1 VAVRVPP
8 SLPGTLVVFLLC
20 GPLFLFWSLLMAS
33 PSLLADKFTGNATP
47 DMLELVGNALLS
59 LLIGAV
65 AWLSTLAVAPQ
76 GWTVTLLPT
85 IAAAVLYW
93 VAATQLVVRGV
104 LRTTSRLRTLFIS
117 VLIACVVSA
126 LAFALSFALGSA
138 MASPSRT
145 AFRADLMLI
154 VAVDAA
160 LVGLVLGAL
169 WRKHTDA

>member
-8 SLPGTLVVFLLC
+8 SLPGTIFVFLLC
-20 GPLFLFWSLLMAS
+20 GPLFLFWSFLIVS
-33 PSLLADKFTGNATP
+33 PSSLADKFTGTATP
-47 DMLELVGNALLS
+47 DMLELLGKALVS

-85 IAAAVLYW
+85 TAAAVLYW
-93 VAATQLVVRGV
+93 VAATQLVRRGV
-104 LRTTSRLRTLFIS
+104 LRATSRLRTLFMS
-117 VLIACVVSA
+117 VLIACVVST

-145 AFRADLMLI
+145 AFRADLVLI
-154 VAVDAA
+154 VAIDAA

-169 WRKHTDA
+169 WRKRTDA